1 MTRAVGMALLGP
13 LMESGVNVAFNVLW
27 GELIDAINE
36 GNREDLT
43 RLCIMLAIGSI
54 VLGGAVFMESFCSVL
69 AGARLVLRI
78 QNFTFQVNG
87 AEEFGWRD
95 CFLHANVRSG
105 WFHRA

>member
-1 MTRAVGMALLGP
+1 
-13 LMESGVNVAFNVLW
+13 MESGVNVAFNVLW

-78 QNFTFQVNG
+78 QNFTFQVCG
-87 AEEFGWRD
+87 EEFEWRD
-95 CFLHANVRSG
+95 FFFSMLMCCVVGCTELDGA
-105 WFHRA
+105 RAGLL